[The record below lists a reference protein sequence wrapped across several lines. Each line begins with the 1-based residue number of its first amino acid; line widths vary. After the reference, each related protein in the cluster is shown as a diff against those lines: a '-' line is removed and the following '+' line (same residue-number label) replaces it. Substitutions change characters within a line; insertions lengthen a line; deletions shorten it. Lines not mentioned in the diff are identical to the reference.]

1 MDILVHTEARPHL
14 TPQTK
19 PLSKWTD
26 ALNVRAETR
35 KYTHIFMQLATS
47 EGPKSATKGAKTEL
61 MWPKGPCEGAQTA
74 PQGHSRDVHLPR
86 PKRVRDVKTQP
97 ERQTAPFQR

>member
-1 MDILVHTEARPHL
+1 MAWGRFVDILVHTEARPHL
-14 TPQTK
+14 MPQTK

-47 EGPKSATKGAKTEL
+47 
-61 MWPKGPCEGAQTA
+61 
-74 PQGHSRDVHLPR
+74 
-86 PKRVRDVKTQP
+86 
-97 ERQTAPFQR
+97 